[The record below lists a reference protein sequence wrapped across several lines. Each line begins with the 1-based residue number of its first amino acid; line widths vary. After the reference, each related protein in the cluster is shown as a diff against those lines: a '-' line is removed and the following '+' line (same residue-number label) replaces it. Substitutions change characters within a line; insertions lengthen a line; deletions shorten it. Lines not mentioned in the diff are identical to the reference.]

1 MKTQFSRSSSIE
13 YRPIFRATDLK
24 GIGRKSSHMHVLLA
38 FQQVAECTVE
48 RFVEAPNG
56 WMLLASIPGRPN
68 TGGIYLYDDRSKG
81 IYWLSVAGR
90 DEDFSAADFDNLL
103 QMPAAEMHH
112 KAVSTNLHKSEKL
125 AFVSHRNRHQRGRG
139 RGHSRS
145 QHPQNGQ
152 GTVHPAVLQ
161 QAQTNIA
168 TIRDIAIN

>member
-1 MKTQFSRSSSIE
+1 MKTQFNRSSRIE

-56 WMLLASIPGRPN
+56 WLLLASIPGRPN

-90 DEDFSAADFDNLL
+90 DENFNAADFDNLL
-103 QMPAAEMHH
+103 QTPVAQSHQ
-112 KAVSTNLHKSEKL
+112 KTVSMNARKTDKP
-125 AFVSHRNRHQRGRG
+125 AFVSHRNRRHHGRS
-139 RGHSRS
+139 RDQSRNQHS
-145 QHPQNGQ
+145 QNGH
-152 GTVHPAVLQ
+152 GVVHPAVLQ
-161 QAQTNIA
+161 QTQRDIA
-168 TIRDIAIN
+168 DIRDIAIN